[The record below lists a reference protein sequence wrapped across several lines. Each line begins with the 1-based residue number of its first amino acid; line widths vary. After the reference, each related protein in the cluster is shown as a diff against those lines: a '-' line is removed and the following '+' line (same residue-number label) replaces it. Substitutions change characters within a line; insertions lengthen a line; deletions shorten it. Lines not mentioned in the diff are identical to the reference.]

1 MQATDR
7 QEKEFKM
14 GIHLFYVKESGEK
27 LNHIFRAL
35 KVVISTFSIR
45 KTLHELFHK
54 FNYQIVT
61 EIKPTLFMKLIVAAV
76 KLQNTVGKK
85 IKTLTGI
92 KRKLLI

>member
-1 MQATDR
+1 
-7 QEKEFKM
+7 M

-54 FNYQIVT
+54 FNYQVVT
-61 EIKPTLFMKLIVAAV
+61 EIKPTLSMKLIVAV
-76 KLQNTVGKK
+76 
-85 IKTLTGI
+85 
-92 KRKLLI
+92 